1 MTIKIIVMD
10 GDGSTITHDHKLP
23 DNLRNLILAN
33 PQIKWMMATGRSMD
47 SLQSTPIY
55 QYLSDDIFH
64 IVAGGSCLM
73 YKDGTIHKH
82 YLLKPQEID
91 LIFNKLKLELSN
103 YLYYYS
109 DGVRGFAYTQ
119 NLEIANNLTKKLN
132 NVQIT
137 EDINQFRTWLR
148 DYPTGKI
155 SLNVKET
162 YDLSELHYHQNENY
176 FDFTSSGVNKGSA
189 FAEMLNFMDLKANEV
204 AFIFNDKND
213 LPIINHPALRDVI
226 KIKVGDYLP
235 EVKSDYHVAT
245 PYDVADILKNITG
258 SMRKS
263 HKFLSVP

>member
-1 MTIKIIVMD
+1 MYSERLILLEPNFAVATWEFIVMD

-55 QYLSDDIFH
+55 QYLSD
-64 IVAGGSCLM
+64 
-73 YKDGTIHKH
+73 
-82 YLLKPQEID
+82 
-91 LIFNKLKLELSN
+91 
-103 YLYYYS
+103 YLYYS
-109 DGVRGFAYTQ
+109 PDGVRGFAYTQ

-204 AFIFNDKND
+204 AFVFNDKND

-235 EVKSDYHVAT
+235 EVKSDYQVAT